1 MVIEMEE
8 KNMTALISCF
18 ARYYHYKNND
28 VRMFSDNMAEKIL
41 SKEEYSNISKEMIKE
56 IKFFNP
62 SFVGS
67 DKDALKWIVNNQLSP
82 SVLGRS
88 AFCERF
94 LKNAYKLG
102 CKQYLIFASGY
113 DTFGYRN
120 NLNGLKVFEID
131 RETMIN
137 DKIRRLDFNNVSH
150 DLVNY
155 IKCDFTDKNWLSE
168 ISKSTYNYNKLSFCS
183 LLGISYYL
191 SKVDFYEMLKNIS
204 NMICDGSSI
213 VFDYPNYEQS
223 NNVLINEMLASGA
236 GEEMKSKYSYS
247 ELEKELSNMGLYIYE
262 HLNDEEMTKEYFEN
276 YNKNNKDKMI
286 APKGVGYCLVVKK

>member
-18 ARYYHYKNND
+18 ARCYHYKNND
-28 VRMFSDNMAEKIL
+28 IRVFSDNMAEKIL
-41 SKEEYSNISKEMIKE
+41 SKEEYNNISKEMVKG

-62 SFVGS
+62 TFSGS
-67 DKDALKWIVNNQLSP
+67 DEDALRWIVNNQLSP

-88 AFCERF
+88 AFCEKS
-94 LKNAYKLG
+94 LENAYGLG
-102 CKQYLIFASGY
+102 CRQYLIFASGY

-120 NLNGLKVFEID
+120 NLGDLKVFEID
-131 RETMIN
+131 REVMIN
-137 DKIRRLDFNNVSH
+137 DKIRRLDLNNVNH

-155 IKCDFTDKNWLSE
+155 VKCDFTDKNWV
-168 ISKSTYNYNKLSFCS
+168 NKINESSYHNDRLSFCS

-191 SKVDFYEMLKNIS
+191 SKDEFYGMLKNIS
-204 NMICDGSSI
+204 NMICEGSSI
-213 VFDYPNYEQS
+213 VVDYPSYEES
-223 NNVLINEMLASGA
+223 KSTLINEKLASGA
-236 GEEMKSKYSYS
+236 GEEMKSKYSFN

-276 YNKNNKDKMI
+276 YNKNNKDKMV
-286 APKGVGYCLVVKK
+286 APKSVGYCLVVKK

>member
-18 ARYYHYKNND
+18 ARCYHYKNND
-28 VRMFSDNMAEKIL
+28 IRIFSDNMAEKIL
-41 SKEEYSNISKEMIKE
+41 SKEEYNNISKEMVKG

-67 DKDALKWIVNNQLSP
+67 EEDALKWIVNNQLSP

-88 AFCERF
+88 AFCEKS
-94 LKNAYKLG
+94 LENAYRLG

-120 NLNGLKVFEID
+120 IHNDLKVFEID
-131 RETMIN
+131 RESMIN
-137 DKIRRLDFNNVSH
+137 DKIRRLDLNNVNH
-150 DLVNY
+150 YLVNY
-155 IKCDFTDKNWLSE
+155 VKCDFTDKNWANKINES
-168 ISKSTYNYNKLSFCS
+168 SYHYDKLSFCS

-191 SKVDFYEMLKNIS
+191 SKDEFYGMLKNIS
-204 NMICDGSSI
+204 NMICEGSSI
-213 VFDYPNYEQS
+213 VFDYPSYEES
-223 NNVLINEMLASGA
+223 KSTLINEKLASSA
-236 GEEMKSKYSYS
+236 GEEMKSKYSFN

-262 HLNDEEMTKEYFEN
+262 HLNDEEMTKEYFDN
-276 YNKNNKDKMI
+276 YNKNNNDKI
-286 APKGVGYCLVVKK
+286 VAPKGVGYCLVVKK

>member
-18 ARYYHYKNND
+18 ARCYHYKNND
-28 VRMFSDNMAEKIL
+28 IRIFSDNMAEKIL
-41 SKEEYSNISKEMIKE
+41 SKEEYSNISKEMIKG
-56 IKFFNP
+56 INFFNP
-62 SFVGS
+62 SFSGN
-67 DKDALKWIVNNQLSP
+67 DEDALKWIVNNQLSP

-88 AFCERF
+88 AFCEKS
-94 LKNAYKLG
+94 LENAYRFG
-102 CKQYLIFASGY
+102 CRQYLIFASGY

-120 NLNGLKVFEID
+120 NLVDLKVFEID
-131 RETMIN
+131 REAMIN
-137 DKIRRLDFNNVSH
+137 DKIRRLDLNNVNH

-155 IKCDFTDKNWLSE
+155 VKCDFTDKNWFNKINNS
-168 ISKSTYNYNKLSFCS
+168 SYNHDKLSFCS

-191 SKVDFYEMLKNIS
+191 SKDDFYGMLKNIS

-213 VFDYPNYEQS
+213 VFDYPSYEES
-223 NNVLINEMLASGA
+223 KNTLINEKLASGA
-236 GEEMKSKYSYS
+236 GEDMKSKYSFN

-276 YNKNNKDKMI
+276 YNKNNKDKMV

>member
-18 ARYYHYKNND
+18 ARCYHYKNND
-28 VRMFSDNMAEKIL
+28 IRVFSDNMAEKIL
-41 SKEEYSNISKEMIKE
+41 SKEEYNNISKEMVKG

-62 SFVGS
+62 TFSGS
-67 DKDALKWIVNNQLSP
+67 DEDALKWIVNNQLSP

-88 AFCERF
+88 AFCEKS
-94 LKNAYKLG
+94 LENAYRLG
-102 CKQYLIFASGY
+102 CRQYLIFASGY

-120 NLNGLKVFEID
+120 NLGDLKVFEID
-131 RETMIN
+131 REVMIN
-137 DKIRRLDFNNVSH
+137 DKIRRLDLNNVNH

-155 IKCDFTDKNWLSE
+155 VKCDFTDKNWF
-168 ISKSTYNYNKLSFCS
+168 NKINESSYHHDRLSFCS

-191 SKVDFYEMLKNIS
+191 SKDDFYGMLKNIS
-204 NMICDGSSI
+204 NMICVGSSI
-213 VFDYPNYEQS
+213 VFDYPSYEES
-223 NNVLINEMLASGA
+223 KSTLINERLASGA
-236 GEEMKSKYSYS
+236 GEEMKSKYSFN

-276 YNKNNKDKMI
+276 YNKNNKDKMV
-286 APKGVGYCLVVKK
+286 APKGVCYCLVVKK

>member
-18 ARYYHYKNND
+18 ARCYHYKNND
-28 VRMFSDNMAEKIL
+28 IRVFSDNMAEKIL
-41 SKEEYSNISKEMIKE
+41 SKEEYSNISKEMVKG

-62 SFVGS
+62 TFKGS
-67 DKDALKWIVNNQLSP
+67 DEDALKWIVNNQLSP

-88 AFCERF
+88 AFCEKS
-94 LKNAYKLG
+94 LENAYRLG

-120 NLNGLKVFEID
+120 NLGDLKVFEID
-131 RETMIN
+131 REVMIN
-137 DKIRRLDFNNVSH
+137 DKIRRLDLNNVNH

-155 IKCDFTDKNWLSE
+155 VKCDFTDKNWVNKINES
-168 ISKSTYNYNKLSFCS
+168 SYYNDRLSFCS

-191 SKVDFYEMLKNIS
+191 SKDDFYGMLKNIS

-213 VFDYPNYEQS
+213 VFDYPSYERS
-223 NNVLINEMLASGA
+223 KSTLINEKLASGA
-236 GEEMKSKYSYS
+236 GEEMKSKYSFN
-247 ELEKELSNMGLYIYE
+247 ELEKELSNIGLYIYE
-262 HLNDEEMTKEYFEN
+262 HLNDEKMTKEYFDN
-276 YNKNNKDKMI
+276 YNKNNKDKI
-286 APKGVGYCLVVKK
+286 VAPKGVGYCLVVKK

>member
-1 MVIEMEE
+1 
-8 KNMTALISCF
+8 
-18 ARYYHYKNND
+18 
-28 VRMFSDNMAEKIL
+28 MAEKIL

-131 RETMIN
+131 RETKVVYAARFIKEKINKEFYLEFLKKLEAKYPMVKVDKPDLYQGNMGYEGEQHTYRFGDYYLVYTYYAPQQIIEVDYFYSPQRIN
-137 DKIRRLDFNNVSH
+137 DL
-150 DLVNY
+150 
-155 IKCDFTDKNWLSE
+155 
-168 ISKSTYNYNKLSFCS
+168 
-183 LLGISYYL
+183 
-191 SKVDFYEMLKNIS
+191 
-204 NMICDGSSI
+204 
-213 VFDYPNYEQS
+213 
-223 NNVLINEMLASGA
+223 
-236 GEEMKSKYSYS
+236 
-247 ELEKELSNMGLYIYE
+247 
-262 HLNDEEMTKEYFEN
+262 
-276 YNKNNKDKMI
+276 
-286 APKGVGYCLVVKK
+286 

>member
-18 ARYYHYKNND
+18 ARCYHYKNND
-28 VRMFSDNMAEKIL
+28 VRIFSDNMAEKIL
-41 SKEEYSNISKEMIKE
+41 SKEEYNNISKEMIKG

-67 DKDALKWIVNNQLSP
+67 DEDALKWIINNQLSP

-88 AFCERF
+88 AFCEKS
-94 LKNAYKLG
+94 LENAYRLG
-102 CKQYLIFASGY
+102 CRQYLIFASGY

-120 NLNGLKVFEID
+120 NLKDLKVFEID
-131 RETMIN
+131 REVMIN
-137 DKIRRLDFNNVSH
+137 DKIRRLDLNNVNH

-155 IKCDFTDKNWLSE
+155 VKCDFTDKNWVNKINES
-168 ISKSTYNYNKLSFCS
+168 SYHYDKLSFCS

-191 SKVDFYEMLKNIS
+191 SKDEFYGMLKNIS
-204 NMICDGSSI
+204 NMICEGSSI
-213 VFDYPNYEQS
+213 VFDYPSYEES
-223 NNVLINEMLASGA
+223 KSTLINEKLASSA
-236 GEEMKSKYSYS
+236 GEEMKSKYSFN

-262 HLNDEEMTKEYFEN
+262 HLNDEEMTKEYFDN
-276 YNKNNKDKMI
+276 YNKNNKDKI
-286 APKGVGYCLVVKK
+286 VAPKGVGYCLVVKK

>member
-18 ARYYHYKNND
+18 ARCYHYKNND
-28 VRMFSDNMAEKIL
+28 IRIFSDNMAEKIL
-41 SKEEYSNISKEMIKE
+41 SKEEYNNISKEMVKG

-67 DKDALKWIVNNQLSP
+67 DEDALKWIVNNQLSP

-88 AFCERF
+88 AFCEKS
-94 LKNAYKLG
+94 LENAYRLG
-102 CKQYLIFASGY
+102 CRQYLIFASGY

-120 NLNGLKVFEID
+120 NLGDLKVFEID
-131 RETMIN
+131 REVMIN
-137 DKIRRLDFNNVSH
+137 DKIRRLDLNNVNH

-155 IKCDFTDKNWLSE
+155 VKCDFTDKNWV
-168 ISKSTYNYNKLSFCS
+168 NKINESFYHNDRLSFCS

-191 SKVDFYEMLKNIS
+191 SKDDFYGMLKNIS
-204 NMICDGSSI
+204 NMICEGSSI
-213 VFDYPNYEQS
+213 VFDYPSYEES
-223 NNVLINEMLASGA
+223 KSTLINERLASGA
-236 GEEMKSKYSYS
+236 GEEMKSKYSYN

-276 YNKNNKDKMI
+276 YNKNNKDKMV